1 MSYGAS
7 IYSHVYDPPITV
19 EALRGISLGQGCGA
33 IVNSAPSELEIGTQE
48 VIDRL
53 FRECFTSQPRGRAT
67 GG

>member
-7 IYSHVYDPPITV
+7 IYSHVYDPPITA
-19 EALRGISLGQGCGA
+19 EALGQGWQHGA
-33 IVNSAPSELEIGTQE
+33 IVNSEPSELEIETQE

-53 FRECFTSQPRGRAT
+53 FRECFTSQPRGGAT

>member
-1 MSYGAS
+1 MSYCAS
-7 IYSHVYDPPITV
+7 IYSHVYDPPITAEV
-19 EALRGISLGQGCGA
+19 SASKDGEHGA
-33 IVNSAPSELEIGTQE
+33 IVNSAPSELEIETQE